1 MLQSYLKIGFLE
13 TPRAYTDDM
22 GKGERDAI
30 CEALKAKLPDPRNY
44 ANDEGAQSAISPGLV
59 LKCSYF
65 PHIIEEYMLT
75 LRPTNSLINGL
86 VCANHDTAMR
96 LLMHHYTA
104 AIGEKLELIL
114 LSNPEAVL
122 ELLDWSRANKTGLRY
137 SLDVYLPAI
146 YQDISAAWRYFQRY
160 DKVDEHEFFDILW
173 EAYGGERR
181 SLTPQGALLRYIQ
194 RGGEPDSQVSLN
206 PKTAI
211 AAAILSKNIELCIN
225 WVTYPKWAYHILKEM
240 GKYMTDEQK
249 QTAMQALIRIL
260 PWTYQYMVDT
270 HLREKSPSIYQTY
283 MSVAATKW
291 ENITE
296 II

>member
-1 MLQSYLKIGFLE
+1 MLQSYLNISFLE
-13 TPRAYTDDM
+13 TPLAYTKDM
-22 GKGERDAI
+22 SESERDTI
-30 CEALKAKLPDPRNY
+30 CKALKTKLPDPRNY
-44 ANDEGAQSAISPGLV
+44 ANDEGGPSAISPGLL

-65 PHIIEEYMLT
+65 PHIIEEYILT
-75 LRPTNSLINGL
+75 LRPTNTLINGL

-114 LSNPEAVL
+114 MSNPEAVL
-122 ELLDWSRANKTGLRY
+122 ELLEWSHANKTSLRY

-160 DKVDEHEFFDILW
+160 GKVEEKEFFDILW
-173 EAYGGERR
+173 EAYGGKGRG
-181 SLTPQGALLRYIQ
+181 LTPQSALLQYIQ
-194 RGGEPDSQVSLN
+194 EGGEPDKQIMLN

-211 AAAILSKNIELCIN
+211 AAAILSKNINLCIN
-225 WVTYPKWAYHILKEM
+225 WITYPKWAYHILRELS
-240 GKYMTDEQK
+240 KYMTDAQK
-249 QTAMQALIRIL
+249 QTAMQALVRIL

-270 HLREKSPSIYQTY
+270 RLREKSPSIYQTY

-296 II
+296 VL